1 MGFVMDGLSGESYDR
16 SYSDRE
22 LLSRIFAW
30 FRPWGRHLLG
40 VALLIV
46 SNAAMLALIP
56 ILTARVI
63 DLVGDAGLG
72 TRAAFTA
79 ALPLLSFMLA
89 AAFLAWLF
97 NFFRQRLTA
106 RVVGEVVLTIR
117 AEAFDAVLAH
127 DLSFYDEYSTGR
139 IVSRVTTDT
148 HDFTNVVTLVLNL
161 LSQLLIVFIIL
172 VVLLGINFRLALI
185 TLAVAPLIIGAA
197 LAFRVIA
204 RRTSLQAKRVIAEV
218 NANIQESLTGIGV
231 AKTFRQEAAL
241 HDDFSRVNAEA
252 YRLRLRQGLV
262 LQVIFPVLAVIAG
275 FGTVIVVWF
284 GGLDVIGG
292 RLSTGEWFL
301 FAEGLALFWF
311 PLTSIASFW
320 SQFQDGLAASERIF
334 ALMDAEPRVHQSG
347 TVDPGTP
354 AGAIS
359 FRNVTFAY
367 RPEEPVLR
375 EFSLDICAGETVAL
389 VGHTGA
395 GKSSLGRLIARF
407 YEFQEGS
414 LEVDGHDIRSFDLAA
429 WRRNLGIVQQ
439 TPFLFSGTVLDN
451 VRYGAP
457 EKTPEQVRAAAR
469 AVAGGDWLA
478 ALPNELDTELAEGGR
493 GISMGQRQLVALA
506 RILLKDPAVVILDEA
521 TASIDPL
528 TEAHIQEGLET
539 VLGQRT
545 AIVIAHRLSTVRMA
559 DRIIVLDH
567 GRIIEEG
574 SHDAL
579 LAAGGHYRSLYDTYF
594 RHQDPDYEPDAAA

>member
-1 MGFVMDGLSGESYDR
+1 MGFIMDGLSGESYDR
-16 SYSDRE
+16 SYSDGE

-30 FRPWGRHLLG
+30 FRPWGWHLLG

-46 SNAAMLALIP
+46 SNAGMLALIP

-63 DLVGDAGLG
+63 DLVGEGGLDTG
-72 TRAAFTA
+72 AAFLA

-106 RVVGEVVLTIR
+106 RVVGEVVLMIR
-117 AEAFDAVLAH
+117 AQAFDAVLAH
-127 DLSFYDEYSTGR
+127 DMSFYDEYSTGR

-148 HDFTNVVTLVLNL
+148 YDFTNVVTLVLNL
-161 LSQLLIVFIIL
+161 LSQLLIVLIIM
-172 VVLLGINFRLALI
+172 VVLLSINMRLALI
-185 TLAVAPLIIGAA
+185 TLAIAPVIIGVA
-197 LAFRVIA
+197 LAFRAIA

-218 NANIQESLTGIGV
+218 NANIEESLTGIGV

-241 HDDFSRVNAEA
+241 HEDFSRVNAEA

-262 LQVIFPVLAVIAG
+262 LQVIFPVLSVIAG
-275 FGTVIVVWF
+275 LGTVIVVWF
-284 GGLDVIGG
+284 GGLDVLAGQ
-292 RLSTGEWFL
+292 LSTGEWFL

-320 SQFQDGLAASERIF
+320 SQFQDGLAAAERIF
-334 ALMDAEPRVHQSG
+334 ALMDAEPRVHQTGS
-347 TVDPGTP
+347 TDCGTP

-367 RPEEPVLR
+367 RTGEPVL
-375 EFSLDICAGETVAL
+375 EDFSLDIRAGETVAL

-407 YEFQEGS
+407 YEFQAGD
-414 LEVDGHDIRSFDLAA
+414 LLIDGQDIRSFDLAA
-429 WRRNLGIVQQ
+429 WRRSLGIVQQ

-451 VRYGAP
+451 IRYGSPGA
-457 EKTPEQVRAAAR
+457 TGEQARAAAR
-469 AVAGGDWLA
+469 AVAGGDWLE
-478 ALPNELDTELAEGGR
+478 ALARGLDTEIAEGGR
-493 GISMGQRQLVALA
+493 GISMGQRQLVALT
-506 RILLKDPAVVILDEA
+506 RVLLRDPAVVILDEA

-539 VLGQRT
+539 VLGERT

-574 SHDAL
+574 NHEEL
-579 LAAGGHYRSLYDTYF
+579 LRAGGHYHSLYQTYF
-594 RHQDPDYEPDAAA
+594 RHQAADYQPG

>member
-1 MGFVMDGLSGESYDR
+1 MGFLMDGLSGESYDR

-22 LLSRIFAW
+22 LLRRISAW
-30 FRPWGRHLLG
+30 FRPWGWHLLA

-63 DLVGDAGLG
+63 DLIGGADLG
-72 TRAAFTA
+72 ARGAFAA

-127 DLSFYDEYSTGR
+127 DMSFYDEFSSGR

-148 HDFTNVVTLVLNL
+148 YDFTNVVTLVLNL
-161 LSQLLIVFIIL
+161 LSQLLLVSVIM
-172 VVLLGINFRLALI
+172 VVLLIINVRLALI
-185 TLAVAPLIIGAA
+185 ALTIAPLIIGAA

-218 NANIQESLTGIGV
+218 NANVQESLTGIAV

-262 LQVIFPVLAVIAG
+262 LQFIFPILAVIAG
-275 FGTVIVVWF
+275 FGAVLVVWF
-284 GGLDVIGG
+284 GGLDVLAG

-311 PLTSIASFW
+311 PLTSIASFF

-334 ALMDAEPRVHQSG
+334 ALMDAEPRVSQTG
-347 TVDPGTP
+347 TKDPGRP
-354 AGAIS
+354 RGGIS
-359 FRNVTFAY
+359 FKNVSFAY
-367 RPEEPVLR
+367 REGEPVLSR
-375 EFSLDICAGETVAL
+375 FSLDIRPGETVAL

-407 YEFQEGS
+407 YEFQ
-414 LEVDGHDIRSFDLAA
+414 DGGLYIDGEDIRSFDLAA
-429 WRRNLGIVQQ
+429 WRQQLGIVQQ
-439 TPFLFSGTVLDN
+439 SPFLFSGTVLDN
-451 VRYGAP
+451 IRYGAP
-457 EKTPEQVRAAAR
+457 ETAAERVRAAAE

-478 ALPNELDTELAEGGR
+478 ALPRGLSTELGEGGR
-493 GISMGQRQLVALA
+493 GISMGQRQLVALT
-506 RILLKDPAVVILDEA
+506 RVLLKDPAIVILDEA

-539 VLGQRT
+539 VLEQRT
-545 AIVIAHRLSTVRMA
+545 AIVIAHRLSTVRAA
-559 DRIIVLDH
+559 DRIIVLER

-579 LAAGGHYRSLYDTYF
+579 LAAGGHYRALYETYF
-594 RHQDPDYEPDAAA
+594 RHQAAAYGDGPA